1 MNETPTKTVEI
12 EVSANSPID
21 YSGKFPNVIWVPMHF
36 REAEA
41 LLRAVKGI
49 DLYPEHFDEDN
60 SVKDLANR
68 ICKLLQGTGSYLD
81 ATDSGPN
88 PEGAQ
93 KFFDDAWY
101 AELKQIKENRA
112 K

>member
-1 MNETPTKTVEI
+1 
-12 EVSANSPID
+12 
-21 YSGKFPNVIWVPMHF
+21 MHF
-36 REAEA
+36 REAEV
-41 LLRAVKGI
+41 LLRAVQRSGEI
-49 DLYPEHFDEDN
+49 PFDEDN

-88 PEGAQ
+88 PEIAEN
-93 KFFDDAWY
+93 FFDDAWD

>member
-12 EVSANSPID
+12 EVSVNSSID

-36 REAEA
+36 REAEV
-41 LLRAVKGI
+41 LLRAVQGI
-49 DLYPEHFDEDN
+49 SPERFDEDN
-60 SVKDLANR
+60 SVKYIANR

-81 ATDSGPN
+81 ATDSGTN

-93 KFFDDAWY
+93 KFFDDAWD

>member
-12 EVSANSPID
+12 EVSVNSSID

-36 REAEA
+36 REAEV
-41 LLRAVKGI
+41 LLRAVQGI
-49 DLYPEHFDEDN
+49 SPERFDEDN
-60 SVKDLANR
+60 SVKYIANR

-93 KFFDDAWY
+93 KFFDDAWD